1 MDNAEGR
8 LLELSCSTSGII
20 FDKPDSPYR
29 EVGLNEESRS
39 QLNED
44 RISRMLATDIL
55 DDEYNWITYNDEMTE
70 IMV

>member
-20 FDKPDSPYR
+20 FDKHDSPYR